1 MTIFCENIDQSFCT
15 FFYLFT
21 NSREVC
27 MCTYIVHQLSYWNL
41 KKCKFFWNLF
51 FPKLEQIMKCTL
63 LYIPYQ
69 YVVSAIGR
77 VVLFRNSTLHWKI
90 VDYCLF
96 FMLYNKMNDSVSLWT
111 ETSREYGNA
120 VSYGCS
126 LSLMPYL
133 TFVMIGIYTAINVN
147 NVSYTY
153 L

>member
-1 MTIFCENIDQSFCT
+1 
-15 FFYLFT
+15 
-21 NSREVC
+21 
-27 MCTYIVHQLSYWNL
+27 
-41 KKCKFFWNLF
+41 
-51 FPKLEQIMKCTL
+51 
-63 LYIPYQ
+63 
-69 YVVSAIGR
+69 
-77 VVLFRNSTLHWKI
+77 
-90 VDYCLF
+90 
-96 FMLYNKMNDSVSLWT
+96 MNDSVSLWT